1 MKLRESFIKLLSNM
15 IINKEKRHI
24 FRDKYRYKRIRIHE
38 IKEVDN
44 SIEPWAFIRVK
55 NEIRTIEASL
65 NSILPAI
72 KKGVIGYNDCTDGTE
87 EFILEFCKKN
97 KGFIPCK
104 YPYSVYPPSHEAYKV
119 EGEEEKKLAAYY
131 NYVLSK
137 IPKNEWIMKV
147 DCDHIYDAE
156 KLKKV
161 FSLAKKKNDCI
172 ILSRINLHY
181 LNGNLYAFKNGVRV
195 LETKDHWIIN
205 NYDLEFKLY
214 SEYKNNR
221 FIACETLDVNNR
233 NIIMT
238 DVTNWHFPCIK
249 EERKCEDISL
259 LSPFEEIK
267 DSYPMYKVT
276 EDMIDEQKILNRCK
290 EFNL

>member
-44 SIEPWAFIRVK
+44 PIEPWAFIRVK

-65 NSILPAI
+65 NSILPVI

-161 FSLAKKKNDCI
+161 FSLAKKK
-172 ILSRINLHY
+172 
-181 LNGNLYAFKNGVRV
+181 K
-195 LETKDHWIIN
+195 
-205 NYDLEFKLY
+205 
-214 SEYKNNR
+214 
-221 FIACETLDVNNR
+221 
-233 NIIMT
+233 
-238 DVTNWHFPCIK
+238 
-249 EERKCEDISL
+249 
-259 LSPFEEIK
+259 
-267 DSYPMYKVT
+267 
-276 EDMIDEQKILNRCK
+276 
-290 EFNL
+290 

>member
-1 MKLRESFIKLLSNM
+1 M

-44 SIEPWAFIRVK
+44 PIEPWAFIRVK

-65 NSILPAI
+65 NSILPVI

-161 FSLAKKKNDCI
+161 FSLAKKK
-172 ILSRINLHY
+172 
-181 LNGNLYAFKNGVRV
+181 
-195 LETKDHWIIN
+195 
-205 NYDLEFKLY
+205 
-214 SEYKNNR
+214 
-221 FIACETLDVNNR
+221 
-233 NIIMT
+233 
-238 DVTNWHFPCIK
+238 
-249 EERKCEDISL
+249 
-259 LSPFEEIK
+259 
-267 DSYPMYKVT
+267 
-276 EDMIDEQKILNRCK
+276 MIV
-290 EFNL
+290 